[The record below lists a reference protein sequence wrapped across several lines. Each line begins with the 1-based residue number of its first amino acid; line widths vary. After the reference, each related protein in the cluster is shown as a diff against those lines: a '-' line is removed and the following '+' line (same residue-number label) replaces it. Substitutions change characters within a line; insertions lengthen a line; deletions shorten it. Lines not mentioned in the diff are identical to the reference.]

1 MSVTTLYIQ
10 PLSLPSVYYHGK
22 HCVSAMHPTGA
33 VPPKIVGPNTIRVT
47 AGERVTEKF
56 ESNGTLSLQ
65 VSSMLIL
72 NLLL

>member
-1 MSVTTLYIQ
+1 MQ
-10 PLSLPSVYYHGK
+10 PLSLPLVYYHGR
-22 HCVSAMHPTGA
+22 HCVSAIHSTGA
-33 VPPKIVGPNTIRVT
+33 VPPRIVGPNTIRVT

-65 VSSMLIL
+65 VSSMFIL

>member
-1 MSVTTLYIQ
+1 MSITTLYVQ

-22 HCVSAMHPTGA
+22 HCVSATHSTGA

-65 VSSMLIL
+65 VSSMIIL
-72 NLLL
+72 NLLV

>member
-1 MSVTTLYIQ
+1 MQ

-22 HCVSAMHPTGA
+22 HCVSAMHLTGA

-47 AGERVTEKF
+47 AGEKVTEKF

-65 VSSMLIL
+65 VSSMCIIL